1 MDSRPTIDFC
11 ALISGFARAALIDL
25 GQAPEPCTGAFGR
38 DLAMAEQNIAIIEML
53 RHKTRGNLTAGEQE
67 LLEKLLADLRLALS
81 AAKEEA

>member
-1 MDSRPTIDFC
+1 MDPKPTIDFC

-25 GQAPEPCTGAFGR
+25 GRVAEPCTGVLSR

-53 RHKTRGNLTAGEQE
+53 RRKTSGNLSAVEQE
-67 LLEKLLADLRLALS
+67 LLEKLLTDLRQALA